1 LLVVGKDEDTMRLG
15 DLKET
20 VTMALDT
27 LRSNKLRSGLTILGI
42 VIGVMT
48 VITIS
53 SVVNGLNA
61 GVSGLVESLGSNVLF
76 VFRFPVFGQR
86 PTTEMLTRKQL
97 SYDDAVAM
105 RDLPHVVAVSPAL
118 QYTDNNAPG
127 RSGVTAIKAAGKTMQ
142 NTILAGN
149 TPDEKDVTQL
159 NLLDGRFFNEQDQE
173 RASRVAVLGY
183 DTADQL
189 FPGQS
194 AIGKDIEAAGMLFTV
209 VGVLDKQ
216 KQAFGGGKNPQDN
229 QAYFPITTF
238 HYMHPE
244 QLDYWIS
251 LKYDDP
257 KNRPQVEDE
266 LRELLR
272 RRRKVLNDK
281 PDNFAIFGTDSLTRL
296 WSQITGGLFLLLFS
310 LSSVALL
317 VGGVGVMNIM
327 LVSVT
332 ERTREIGVRKAIGA
346 TKRTIL
352 TQFTLEAITLCA
364 VGGVIGIILG
374 SLIALGLKL
383 LLPTLLS
390 TAWVLTAFLCSCA
403 IGLIFGIY
411 PAWKA
416 ANLDPIEALRYE

>member
-1 LLVVGKDEDTMRLG
+1 MRIG
-15 DLKET
+15 DFKET
-20 VTMALDT
+20 VTMALGT
-27 LRSNKLRSGLTILGI
+27 LRANKLRSGLTILGI

-53 SVVNGLNA
+53 SVVNGLNSS
-61 GVSGLVESLGSNVLF
+61 VEGLVQSLGSNVLF
-76 VFRFPVFGQR
+76 IYRFPAFSGR

-97 SYDDAVAM
+97 TYDDALAM
-105 RDLPHVVAVSPAL
+105 RLLPHVVAVSPAL
-118 QYTDNNAPG
+118 QYTDNTAPG
-127 RSGVTAIKAAGKTMQ
+127 RSGVTAIKGGGKNMQ
-142 NTILAGN
+142 STILTGVS
-149 TPDEKDVTQL
+149 DEEKDVSDL
-159 NLLDGRFFNEQDQE
+159 DMLDGRFIDQGDQE
-173 RASRVAVLGY
+173 RAARVVVLGY
-183 DTADQL
+183 DTAEQL

-194 AIGKDIEAAGMLFTV
+194 AIGREVEAAGMMFTV

-229 QAYFPITTF
+229 QAYFPVTTF

-244 QLDYWIS
+244 ELDYWIT

-257 KNRPQVEDE
+257 KNRLTVQDE
-266 LRELLR
+266 LTELLR
-272 RRRKVLNDK
+272 RRRKVLNEK
-281 PDNFAIFGTDSLTRL
+281 PDNFAIFGTDTITRL
-296 WSQITGGLFLLLFS
+296 WNEVTGGLFLLMFS
-310 LSSVALL
+310 VSCVALM

-346 TKRTIL
+346 TKKTIL

-364 VGGVIGIILG
+364 VGGVIGVVLG
-374 SLIALGLKL
+374 SLIALGVGHW
-383 LLPTLLS
+383 LPTVLS
-390 TAWVLTAFLCSCA
+390 PLWVTTAFLSSCA